1 MRKQTKLSRGAHN
14 NRASWLAA
22 AMLHALVV
30 APPLAIAGEGG
41 TSHIMPGANATLVD
55 LPPTAPGGFFKPMYI
70 NYQGDISARVPTA
83 AGVVANA
90 DAEANTLVLG
100 GGYGFEQTILGGA
113 HYGVAAFLPYTWL
126 SISGNSEALGGV
138 RIQNSVS
145 GVGDLTVVPVM
156 LAWKS
161 GDWQYDFLMPVYA
174 PTGSYEK
181 GRLGNPGLNYWTVD
195 PVFGVT
201 YSNKTSGFNAL
212 LHAGYA
218 MNTENDTTQYKSGAM
233 LHFDGAIEQIL
244 PAGGGFLALGVEGF
258 YFRQVT
264 GDSGSGATL
273 GEFKGMTTGLGPVI
287 GYVKPLGSNSLAL
300 EAKWLTELDTKKR
313 LEGDYLW
320 LRAAYKF

>member
-1 MRKQTKLSRGAHN
+1 MAKRTP
-14 NRASWLAA
+14 RAATALAA
-22 AMLHALVV
+22 LCL
-30 APPLAIAGEGG
+30 APIAASAGEGG
-41 TSHIMPGANATLVD
+41 TSHILPGANATLID
-55 LPPTAPGGFFKPMYI
+55 IAPTTPGFFVKPMYL
-70 NYQGDISARVPTA
+70 NYSGSATANIPTA
-83 AGVVANA
+83 AGVVSNA
-90 DAEANTLVLG
+90 DATANTFVLG
-100 GGYGFEQTILGGA
+100 GGYTFDTTVLGGA
-113 HYGVAAFLPYTWL
+113 HYSMGAFLPYSFL
-126 SISGNSEALGGV
+126 DISANAQASGGPTLV
-138 RIQNSVS
+138 RKKSSVD
-145 GVGDLTVVPVM
+145 GFGDLTLVPVM

-161 GDWQYDFLMPVYA
+161 GENLQYDFLMPVYA

-201 YSNKTSGFNAL
+201 YSNKKSGLNAL

-218 MNTENDTTQYKSGAM
+218 MNTENDTTQYKSGAV

-300 EAKWLTELDTKKR
+300 EAKWLAELDTKKR